1 MTDSFDIRTLT
12 LAEVR
17 RLYNERLKADFPPD
31 EVKTLSVIEDALG
44 RGGYACYGA
53 VRNGGIL
60 AYAFFILQGENVL
73 FDYLAVRED
82 MRDTGIGSRFIRALM
97 AGPLAV
103 YDCVLLEVDNP
114 DAAPDEAERLH
125 RERRLRFYLRNGL
138 TDTGVTAVVWHVD
151 YRILSL
157 PVGRGLLSQPE
168 TRDIYAS
175 LYRSI
180 MPPDIFRRMFFL
192 PGA

>member
-1 MTDSFDIRTLT
+1 MTDPFEIRALT
-12 LAEVR
+12 RAELR
-17 RLYNERLKADFPPD
+17 RLYNERLVVDFPPD
-31 EVKTLSVIEDALG
+31 EVKSLSVIESALD

-53 VRNGGIL
+53 VRNGAVL
-60 AYAFFILQGENVL
+60 AYAFFILQGANAL

-82 MRDTGIGSRFIRALM
+82 LRDTGIGSQFIRTLM
-97 AGPLAV
+97 DGPLTA

-138 TDTGVTAVVWHVD
+138 LETGVTAVVWHVD

-157 PVGRGLLSQPE
+157 PVGRGLLSPSE
-168 TRDIYAS
+168 TREIYAS

-180 MPPDIFRRMFFL
+180 MQPDIFRRMFFL
-192 PGA
+192 PEA